1 MDIIVYVKEVSDVR
15 IPVAWDEATGRLR
28 KDRQVWQMN
37 PPDRSAL
44 AAALAMKTKA
54 PEARVTA
61 IHLGPPAGERILRE
75 CLALGC
81 DRVFRVWDE
90 LWEEIQPHAKAFIF
104 ARVAEIFGYDLL
116 FTGSASQDSGNGQV
130 GLLLASYLNIPCIIS
145 ALKLE
150 IAENHRSLIAV
161 KSLDEGRQA
170 RVSAVLPAAITM
182 EALPES
188 GREPALASRLEA
200 WECDIPCLHPSEL
213 GIPGHRI
220 QQMNSCL
227 QPGPL
232 QWRHPRLKPIP
243 APDPQQPAFLRI
255 ARLIHGT
262 AKGRTGKMIRGT
274 EVQVVEELFQTL
286 LKEGWLDHLKKK
298 TGQRTL

>member
-1 MDIIVYVKEVSDVR
+1 MNIIVYVKEVPDVR
-15 IPVAWDEATGRLR
+15 IPVAWEEASGRLR
-28 KDRQVWQMN
+28 KDRQVWQLN

-44 AAALAMKTKA
+44 AAALAMKTKV
-54 PEARVTA
+54 PEAQVTA
-61 IHLGPPAGERILRE
+61 IHLGPPAGERVLRE

-81 DRVFRVWDE
+81 DRIFRVWDE
-90 LWEEIQPHAKAFIF
+90 LWEEIQPHAKALIF
-104 ARVAEIFGYDLL
+104 SRVAEIFGYDLL
-116 FTGSASQDSGNGQV
+116 FTGCASQDSGNGQV
-130 GLLLASYLNIPCIIS
+130 GLLLASYLNIPCITS

-150 IAENHRSLIAV
+150 IAGNNHSLIAV
-161 KSLDEGRQA
+161 KRLDAGRQA

-188 GREPALASRLEA
+188 GQEPALASRLEA
-200 WECDIPCLHPSEL
+200 WERDIPCLHPSEL
-213 GIPGHRI
+213 GIPGPRI
-220 QQMNSCL
+220 RQMNSCL

-232 QWRHPRLKPIP
+232 QWRQPRLRSIP

-262 AKGRTGKMIRGT
+262 AAGRTGKMIRGT

-286 LKEGWLDHLKKK
+286 LKEGWLDHLKRK